1 MSYIQRITSFYK
13 SNSVFIWISSI
24 YLLMIYFFRNLP
36 FFWDMTYISEVADT
50 IFISDFQQFINPAID
65 NGTPPLFSLMLAIL
79 WFVFSKSLWV
89 SHLLTATFVVGFLWQ
104 TNRLCH
110 RFLPEKSKI
119 FVLILLFADPVFLT
133 QSILITYDFAILFFT
148 LLAFNSLLENK
159 RWWLVFALLPVPLLN
174 LRGFSFVIMIFL
186 MDFFIH
192 RKNLKIKLLLSYIP
206 AFVIMLSWMVYH
218 RSITGFYVV
227 SPGNNAYHTLVDL
240 QYFGKSFLLAL
251 WKVLD
256 FNRFI
261 IILSGVF
268 VWYFQWKRKFGFNL
282 VSIFGIFSFL
292 IFLFVFLLFRYPLSH
307 RYLMLT
313 MFVISFVFVQL
324 LTFYSFSRQILL
336 ISFAILLLVIGNFH
350 HYPQKYGNAWDCSL
364 KGINY
369 LHLKRDVLSD
379 LKRNGKN
386 NCTIASFFPEIRDQK
401 YAYLNDEFQMHFVDF
416 KTENLKNVDFVM
428 YSNTFN
434 ILPLSLSELENKGFR
449 FYKNYQ
455 NGFAKISLY
464 QNISKIN

>member
-1 MSYIQRITSFYK
+1 
-13 SNSVFIWISSI
+13 
-24 YLLMIYFFRNLP
+24 MIYFVRNIP

-50 IFISDFQQFINPAID
+50 IFTSDFQQFINPAID
-65 NGTPPLFSLMLAIL
+65 NGTPPLFSLMLAII
-79 WFVFSKSLWV
+79 WFVFAKTLWV

-104 TNRLCH
+104 INRLCN

-119 FVLILLFADPVFLT
+119 LVFILLFSDPVFLT
-133 QSILITYDFAILFFT
+133 QSILISYDFAILFFT

-159 RWWLVFALLPVPLLN
+159 QWWLALALIPVSLLN
-174 LRGFSFVIMIFL
+174 LRGFSFVLMIFL
-186 MDFFIH
+186 MDIFIH
-192 RKNLKIKLLLSYIP
+192 RKSYKIKMILSYIP
-206 AFVIMLSWMVYH
+206 AFVIMLIWMLYH

-227 SPGNNAYHTLVDL
+227 SPGNNSYHTLVDL

-261 IILSGVF
+261 IVLCGFLI
-268 VWYFQWKRKFGFNL
+268 WYFRWKRKLDFNI
-282 VSIFGIFSFL
+282 VSILGIFSFL
-292 IFLFVFLLFRYPLSH
+292 VFLFVFLLFRYPLSH

-313 MFVISFVFVQL
+313 MIVISFVFVQF
-324 LTFYSFSRQILL
+324 LTFYSFSRQLL
-336 ISFAILLLVIGNFH
+336 IICFAAILLVLGNFYL
-350 HYPQKYGNAWDCSL
+350 YPQKYGNAWDCSL

-369 LHLKRDVLSD
+369 LSLKQDVLTD
-379 LKRNGKN
+379 LKHNGKN

-401 YAYLNDEFQMHFVDF
+401 FAYLNDEFQMKFVDYNA
-416 KTENLKNVDFVM
+416 ENLKNVDFIM
-428 YSNTFN
+428 YSNAFN

-455 NGFAKISLY
+455 NGFVKISLY
-464 QNISKIN
+464 QNTSKINEK